1 MRRSAPLAL
10 ALLVAAPVPR
20 LTAQSAADS
29 GRAQP
34 PAIVHYGKW
43 GAAALFAGLTSLGVL
58 EHDRA
63 NSAFDRLTAFCLNVG
78 PCGIG
83 PDGRYANPAA
93 ESRYQEVVRGDR
105 AARAFLLS
113 GQVALAG
120 TAALFILDLM
130 KEHGT
135 PNIPF
140 SGLLLEPG
148 RQTRLGWRLRL

>member
-1 MRRSAPLAL
+1 MRPAAALAL
-10 ALLVAAPVPR
+10 ALLVAAPAQR
-20 LTAQSAADS
+20 LAAQSADS
-29 GRAQP
+29 GRPATP
-34 PAIVHYGKW
+34 PIVHYGKW
-43 GAAALFAGLTSLGVL
+43 GAAALFAGLTSLGVI

-63 NSAFDRLTAFCLNVG
+63 NAAFDRLTAFCLNVG

-105 AARAFLLS
+105 AARALLLS
-113 GQVALAG
+113 GQIALAG

-140 SGLLLEPG
+140 NGLLLEPG